1 MDAWWLSADTP
12 VCHRQSVT
20 CSTIVGGMTTRLPR
34 GTRTTPKRLG
44 YAIEEADKLRL
55 EKIAEKSGVSAAVF
69 VELMVRNLPLTDQGI
84 PTWMPPQDRDGELPI
99 DSA

>member
-1 MDAWWLSADTP
+1 MAY
-12 VCHRQSVT
+12 
-20 CSTIVGGMTTRLPR
+20 RLPR
-34 GTRTTPKRLG
+34 DTRTKAVRLG

-55 EKIAEKSGVSAAVF
+55 ESIAAKSGLSAAAF

-84 PTWMPPQDRDGELPI
+84 PEWIPPLDRDGELPI